1 MEEDAD
7 QIVQLQS
14 LTNTLYAVIA
24 RLRHEIVVWRE
35 RDRMARISLGL
46 LNRIL
51 VELDRSLYATRV
63 AYNNLHT
70 AHENLL
76 NLYNRRNNI

>member
-14 LTNTLYAVIA
+14 LTTPLYAVIA

-46 LNRIL
+46 LNRTL

-76 NLYNRRNNI
+76 SLYNHRNNI

>member
-24 RLRHEIVVWRE
+24 RLRREIVVLRE
-35 RDRMARISLGL
+35 QDRMARISLGL
-46 LNRIL
+46 LNRTL
-51 VELDRSLYATRV
+51 VELDRSLYATRL

>member
-24 RLRHEIVVWRE
+24 RLRREILVLRE

-46 LNRIL
+46 LNRTL

-76 NLYNRRNNI
+76 NLCNRRNNI

>member
-1 MEEDAD
+1 MEEDGD
-7 QIVQLQS
+7 QS
-14 LTNTLYAVIA
+14 LINSLYDMIA
-24 RLRHEIVVWRE
+24 RLRRDIVVWRE

-46 LNRIL
+46 LNRTL
-51 VELDRSLYATRV
+51 VELDRSLYATRL
-63 AYNNLHT
+63 AYNNLHA

>member
-1 MEEDAD
+1 MQEDAD

-24 RLRHEIVVWRE
+24 RLRHEIVVLRE
-35 RDRMARISLGL
+35 PDRMARISLGL
-46 LNRIL
+46 LNRTL

-76 NLYNRRNNI
+76 SLYNRRNNI

>member
-24 RLRHEIVVWRE
+24 RLRREIVVWRE

-46 LNRIL
+46 LSRTL
-51 VELDRSLYATRV
+51 VELDRSLYATRL

-70 AHENLL
+70 AHEKLL

>member
-24 RLRHEIVVWRE
+24 RLRREILVLRE
-35 RDRMARISLGL
+35 RGRMARTSLGL
-46 LNRIL
+46 LNRTL

-76 NLYNRRNNI
+76 SLYNRRNNI

>member
-14 LTNTLYAVIA
+14 LINRLYATIA
-24 RLRHEIVVWRE
+24 RQRREILVLRE
-35 RDRMARISLGL
+35 RDRMAQIGLGL
-46 LNRIL
+46 LNRTL
-51 VELDRSLYATRV
+51 VELDQSLYATRV
-63 AYNNLHT
+63 AYNGLHT
-70 AHENLL
+70 AHDNLL